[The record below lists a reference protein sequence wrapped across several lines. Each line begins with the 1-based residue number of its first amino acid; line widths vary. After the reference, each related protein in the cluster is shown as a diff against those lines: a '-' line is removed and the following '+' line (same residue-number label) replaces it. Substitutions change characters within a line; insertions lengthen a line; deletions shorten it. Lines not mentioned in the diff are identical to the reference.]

1 MPVPWT
7 LDAETDRRRAKT
19 TIGRIEP
26 MTHDHRLD
34 AREVPSSRHHLLL
47 LFGRMSEPVERS

>member
-1 MPVPWT
+1 MPWT